1 MGAGRPVSG
10 EELPAELEERIA
22 SARNALE
29 AHDDGHLPLGE
40 RRLVRAPFGN
50 PGDGP
55 EDRTPGRRRRF
66 ALHHD
71 CVDRVMPVWRAA
83 RPEDDR
89 PARMVELAEQVING
103 GIPADDVKAEEDQFA
118 LDLMDLAWDIG
129 GRVNAAGEA
138 SVDLLSTATVGD
150 YGDETPMEIDDHE
163 LDPDQLEASFLGS
176 IAVASYPGASDDDVE
191 ARRAYWRWYLD
202 EAVPAAYR
210 AIDDE

>member
-1 MGAGRPVSG
+1 MAGEG
-10 EELPAELEERIA
+10 LPAELGERIA
-22 SARNALE
+22 SARDALE
-29 AHDDGHLPLGE
+29 ARNDGRLPLRE
-40 RRLVRAPFGN
+40 RRRVRAPFGDE
-50 PGDGP
+50 GGGP
-55 EDRTPGRRRRF
+55 EDRTPGRARRF
-66 ALHHD
+66 ALNRY

-89 PARMVELAEQVING
+89 PARMAELAEQVMTG
-103 GIPADDVKAEEDQFA
+103 QVSADDLRAEQDRFA
-118 LDLMDLAWDIG
+118 VDLMDMAADIG

-138 SVDLLSTATVGD
+138 AVDLLSTATVGD

-210 AIDDE
+210 AVGDD